1 MSFRYAQLHQNLRGP
16 GDNRPTAQQ
25 IVQFENAAN
34 KLVGK
39 TILITGASAGLGVA
53 TAHAL
58 YLTGA
63 TLYLTARNL
72 TKARTALGDLAQD
85 TSRVHLLELDLNSLA
100 SVRQCA
106 SEFLAQC
113 DKLDFFIANAGI
125 MAVPEART
133 ADGFESQFGVNH
145 LAHFLLLNLLKPA
158 IFNAAPGA
166 RVVILSSIAHR
177 QGSVHFAN
185 LNLQG
190 EYDPW
195 TAYAQS
201 KTANLWTAV
210 EWERRYAG
218 KGVHAF
224 AVQPGGV
231 PASGLMQHLPEEV
244 QKGIRGNQELVNQ
257 FKNVEQ
263 GAATTVYAVLSKELE
278 GQGGVYLEDCQVA
291 KAHAEE
297 AGPWGPGYAEH
308 AYDGKKAEKLWM
320 KSLELVGLED
330 EE

>member
-1 MSFRYAQLHQNLRGP
+1 MLSRYAQLHQSPQGP

-25 IVQFENAAN
+25 IVQSENAAN
-34 KLVGK
+34 KLTNK

-53 TAHAL
+53 TAQAL

-63 TLYLTARNL
+63 TLYLTARDL
-72 TKARTALGDLAQD
+72 TKARTALGDLSQD
-85 TSRVHLLELDLNSLA
+85 TSRVHLLELDLNSLS
-100 SVRQCA
+100 SVRKCA

-113 DKLDFFIANAGI
+113 THLDFFIANAGI

-133 ADGFESQFGVNH
+133 SDGFESQFG
-145 LAHFLLLNLLKPA
+145 LLKPA
-158 IFNAAPGA
+158 ILNAAPGA

-177 QGSVHFAN
+177 QGSVHFEN
-185 LNLQG
+185 LNLEG

-195 TAYAQS
+195 AAYAQS

-210 EWERRYAG
+210 EWERRYG
-218 KGVHAF
+218 DRGVHAF

-231 PASGLMQHLPEEV
+231 PDSGLMQYLPEEV
-244 QKGIRGNQELVNQ
+244 QEGILGNQDLVRQ
-257 FKNVEQ
+257 FKSVEQ
-263 GAATTVYAVLSKELE
+263 GAATTVYAVLSGELE
-278 GQGGVYLEDCQVA
+278 GKGGVYLEDCQVGR
-291 KAHAEE
+291 KHREE
-297 AGPWGPGYAEH
+297 DGPWEQGYAEW
-308 AYDGKKAEKLWM
+308 AYDGEKAGRLWK